1 MLTLRR
7 DVDQEIV
14 DLLIRIPAVK
24 LALDAPE
31 TAAVFDG
38 NAYPV
43 TIEAVEHGGLQRY
56 LDASD
61 LHKDSPARVL
71 VVNAVL
77 DSETAARLEDAGV
90 GYLDVS
96 GRRWLPGLRRTKRMR
111 EGRPPVR
118 GALRAASLRLTQFL
132 ADHPEVQWTE
142 RRLADR
148 AGTTQTTAHR
158 LLVRLEEE
166 HLVERR
172 GAGRGMHRQVG
183 DVAGLRRWLSREGR
197 PGRVMSLSCFVRD
210 PDNLPDTVGTYEL
223 ALTGAVA
230 AERIGVPVVTS
241 AHRPSV
247 RVSAG
252 PEEIESVPEA
262 LGGFRVEEGAN
273 LTLLADPQR
282 LAFADRW
289 RARGGRVAPPS
300 RVMLD
305 LYLEPRGDAAVD
317 VFLDLWGSRITDSE

>member
-1 MLTLRR
+1 MS
-7 DVDQEIV
+7 
-14 DLLIRIPAVK
+14 RIPAVK
-24 LALDAPE
+24 LGLNAPE

-38 NAYPV
+38 NAYPI
-43 TIEAVEHGGLQRY
+43 TIEAIERDGLQRY
-56 LDASD
+56 LGSSD
-61 LHKDSPARVL
+61 FSKDSPSRVL
-71 VVNAVL
+71 AVNAVL
-77 DSETAARLEDAGV
+77 DSETAARLEDVGV

-111 EGRPPVR
+111 EGRPPAKS
-118 GALRAASLRLTQFL
+118 ALRAASLRLTQFL
-132 ADHPEVQWTE
+132 ADHPEVHWTE
-142 RRLADR
+142 RRLAER

-172 GAGRGMHRQVG
+172 GAGRGTHRQVG

-230 AERIGVPVVTS
+230 AERIGVPVLTS
-241 AHRPSV
+241 AQRPLV

-252 PEEIESVPEA
+252 PDEIEFVPEA

-289 RARGGRVAPPS
+289 RAGGRRVAPPS

-305 LYLEPRGDAAVD
+305 LYLEPRSDAAVN
-317 VFLDLWGSRITDSE
+317 VFLDLWGSRVIECE